1 MTDTKQGL
9 TAAIEA
15 LGAGQVLPA
24 EAGQADL
31 FQEADAPL
39 PIPPAARSGPKGG
52 RPTGSRNRRTEEWVS
67 YLLGRY
73 RSPLVFLLETYSRTP
88 ADLAAQMQLYKFHEG
103 ELVLDANGQ
112 PVLATGEAADIQ
124 VKAAIAALPYLH
136 QRLPQAIEVKGE
148 TRGLLL
154 IGDLGADGAADA
166 LGIPFAVVEENQS
179 LSDGDPKKSDGSNSR
194 TDTKPMIGNGNST
207 NGE

>member
-24 EAGQADL
+24 EAGQPDL
-31 FQEADAPL
+31 FEEADAPL
-39 PIPPAARSGPKGG
+39 PIPPAARSGAKGG
-52 RPTGSRNRRTEEWVS
+52 RPKGARNRRTEEWTA
-67 YLLGRY
+67 YLLGQY
-73 RSPLVFLLETYSRTP
+73 RSPLVFLLELYSRST
-88 ADLAAQMQLYKFHEG
+88 AELAEQMQLYKFHEG
-103 ELVLDANGQ
+103 ELVRDKDGQ
-112 PVLATGEAADIQ
+112 PMLATGEAADIQ

-154 IGDLGADGAADA
+154 IGDLGSDGASDGLA
-166 LGIPFAVVEENQS
+166 IPFAEIQENQQ
-179 LSDGDPKKSDGSNSR
+179 LSDNDPGKSDGANSR
-194 TDTKPMIGNGNST
+194 TDDNMLTYNENSDD
-207 NGE
+207 GQ

>member
-1 MTDTKQGL
+1 MNDTKQGL

-15 LGAGQVLPA
+15 LGAGEVLPA
-24 EAGQADL
+24 EAGQPDL
-31 FQEADAPL
+31 FEEAEAPL

-52 RPTGSRNRRTEEWVS
+52 RPRGSRNKRTEEWVD

-88 ADLAAQMQLYKFHEG
+88 AQLAEQMQLYKFHEG
-103 ELVLDANGQ
+103 KLVTDANGQ

-124 VKAAIAALPYLH
+124 VKAAIAVLPYLH
-136 QRLPQAIEVKGE
+136 QRLPQAIEVKPN

-154 IGDLGADGAADA
+154 IGDLAGDGASDA
-166 LGIPFAVVEENQS
+166 LAIPFAEVQENQS
-179 LSDGDPKKSDGSNSR
+179 LSDLDAGKSDGANSR
-194 TDTKPMIGNGNST
+194 TEASALIYNEESANGQ
-207 NGE
+207 

>member
-1 MTDTKQGL
+1 MTETKQGL

-31 FQEADAPL
+31 FEEADAPL

-52 RPTGSRNRRTEEWVS
+52 RPAGSRNKRTEEWVQ

-88 ADLAAQMQLYKFHEG
+88 AELAEQMKLYKIHEG
-103 ELVLDANGQ
+103 KVVTDGQ
-112 PVLATGEAADIQ
+112 GRPMLATGEAADIQ

-136 QRLPQAIEVKGE
+136 QKLPQAIEV
-148 TRGLLL
+148 TANSRGLLL
-154 IGDLGADGAADA
+154 IGDLGADGAADGLA
-166 LGIPFAVVEENQS
+166 LPLAESIENQR
-179 LSDGDPKKSDGSNSR
+179 LSHGDAEKSDGAKSR
-194 TDTKPMIGNGNST
+194 TVDKPLNSNGNST
-207 NGE
+207 NGQ

>member
-1 MTDTKQGL
+1 MSDTKQGL

-24 EAGQADL
+24 EAGQPDL
-31 FQEADAPL
+31 FEEADAPL

-52 RPTGSRNRRTEEWVS
+52 RPAGARNRRTEEWVS

-88 ADLAAQMQLYKFHEG
+88 AQLAEQMQLYKFHEG
-103 ELVLDANGQ
+103 ELVKDADGN

-136 QRLPQAIEVKGE
+136 QRLPQAIEVKA
-148 TRGLLL
+148 TSRGLLL
-154 IGDLGADGAADA
+154 IGDLGADGAADGLA
-166 LGIPFAVVEENQS
+166 IPFAEDVGNQP
-179 LSDGDPKKSDGSNSR
+179 LSDGDPDKSDSANSR
-194 TDTKPMIGNGNST
+194 TDANSLISKGNSG
-207 NGE
+207 NDQ

>member
-9 TAAIEA
+9 TAAIDA
-15 LGAGQVLPA
+15 LGAGEVLPA
-24 EAGQADL
+24 AASQAEL
-31 FQEADAPL
+31 FDEPDAPL

-52 RPTGSRNRRTEEWVS
+52 RPAGSRNKRTDEWVA

-88 ADLAAQMQLYKFHEG
+88 AELAEQMQLYKFHEG
-103 ELVLDANGQ
+103 KLVLDADGK

-136 QRLPQAIEVKGE
+136 QRLPQAIEIKA
-148 TRGLLL
+148 TSRGLLL
-154 IGDLGADGAADA
+154 IGDLASDGASDGLA
-166 LGIPFAVVEENQS
+166 IPFAEVQENQA
-179 LSDGDPKKSDGSNSR
+179 LSHADAAKSDGANSR
-194 TDTKPMIGNGNST
+194 MDANALIYNEEST
-207 NGE
+207 NDQ